1 MSPKR
6 NAKPTLDQWLERLGN
21 PSLKNVESTG
31 ERIWQALL
39 SNTDETRENAHLT
52 PLPNA
57 EPVKFRSL
65 RLPMLAVAAT
75 VVALVVLSP
84 ALVRSIV
91 QRSTD
96 VRAVVIEGALSRVA
110 GESANPL
117 KAGQR
122 IGPGE
127 LIRSIGDKGAVI
139 ALADGSRL
147 EMRAESEL
155 LLERAEDGVRIRLNE
170 GGVIVNAAKQRQRH
184 LYVQTKDVTVS
195 VLGTV
200 FLVNAE
206 EEGSRV
212 AVIEGEVRVM
222 QGEVEK
228 SLRPGQQVLTQ
239 PVMQWQPVSEE
250 ISWSGSRETHLALL
264 QQATRATAS
273 AEPKDRFDVVSIR
286 PVAGSVGVGGRG
298 QGGDPNANRGRVGD
312 QPCSYASEPR
322 IDPIRLEALNATA
335 VQLIAWAYGLRCVA
349 FSPDRGPDFLF
360 GGPDWARHDGY
371 HVVATRPEG
380 PSDYTTVALDR
391 SRTGEVAGPK
401 LQRMLQTML
410 AERFR
415 LEMHREFKETPVY
428 VLSVLPGGPKLT
440 AVMGQPILTDMKGS
454 RIDKPQVVNG
464 VPQPGN
470 RMPNPNTPRP
480 EFSIWQEGDTRD
492 IDSIGATE
500 IHLRHRTM
508 PDFIKSL
515 SFIVGRP
522 VLDRTNLTGN
532 YNFFFQF
539 QAVEC
544 ATCPFTAATGAAS
557 RELSGSEAPTDSLLD
572 LLKKVGLELK
582 ASQENVEVWVID
594 KVERPTEN

>member
-1 MSPKR
+1 MKR
-6 NAKPTLDQWLERLGN
+6 DPNNIDDFLERHL
-21 PSLKNVESTG
+21 PSASEEEMESDGRRVLAALRSRAFEVPLHSLSGGPGAKNSGLRWRSAAVVSAAA
-31 ERIWQALL
+31 ALL
-39 SNTDETRENAHLT
+39 LTIFLGTAVVLRQDGSVAVVENVDSGLYRVSEGQQ
-52 PLPNA
+52 P
-57 EPVKFRSL
+57 EPVSVRE
-65 RLPMLAVAAT
+65 RLQVGDT
-75 VVALVVLSP
+75 V
-84 ALVRSIV
+84 R
-91 QRSTD
+91 T
-96 VRAVVIEGALSRVA
+96 
-110 GESANPL
+110 
-117 KAGQR
+117 
-122 IGPGE
+122 
-127 LIRSIGDKGAVI
+127 
-139 ALADGSRL
+139 ADGQSAL
-147 EMRAESEL
+147 FSLVDGSSIEMRSGSEL
-155 LLERAEDGVRIRLNE
+155 SLERADDGVRVVLIR
-170 GGVIVNAAKQRQRH
+170 GGVIVNAAKQRQGH

-195 VLGTV
+195 VVGTV

-212 AVIEGEVRVM
+212 AVIEGEVRVV
-222 QGEVEK
+222 QGEIEK

-264 QQATRATAS
+264 QQATRATAF
-273 AEPKDRFDVVSIR
+273 AEPKERFDVVSIR
-286 PVAGSVGVGGRG
+286 PVAGSAGVGGRG

-322 IDPIRLEALNATA
+322 IDPIRLEALNTTA

-349 FSPDRGPDFLF
+349 FSPNRGPDFLF

-371 HVVATRPEG
+371 HVVATRPAG

-391 SRTGEVAGPK
+391 SRRGEVAGPK

-410 AERFR
+410 AERFK

-428 VLSVLPGGPKLT
+428 VLSVLPGGPKFT
-440 AVMGQPILTDMKGS
+440 AVMGPPIMVDKGGNPV
-454 RIDKPQVVNG
+454 DKPQVVNG
-464 VPQPGN
+464 VPQEVR

-492 IDSIGATE
+492 IDSLGATE

-522 VLDRTNLTGN
+522 VLDRTNLTGD

-539 QAVEC
+539 RAVEC
-544 ATCPFTAATGAAS
+544 ATCPFTTETGAAS
-557 RELSGSEAPTDSLLD
+557 RALTGDPGPTDSLFD
-572 LLKKVGLELK
+572 LLKRVGLELK
-582 ASQENVEVWVID
+582 SARENVEVWVID
-594 KVERPTEN
+594 RVEMPTEN